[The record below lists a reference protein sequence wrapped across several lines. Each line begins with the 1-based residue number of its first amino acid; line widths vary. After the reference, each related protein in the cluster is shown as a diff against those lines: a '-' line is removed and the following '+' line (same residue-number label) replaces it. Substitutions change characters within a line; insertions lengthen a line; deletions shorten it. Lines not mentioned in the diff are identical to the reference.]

1 MLKKLKKLLEILQ
14 KDKNDNKNKDST
26 KIEVG
31 YYPSKEA
38 MEKAKRN
45 FPHKKIYTEGRK
57 D

>member
-14 KDKNDNKNKDST
+14 KDKNNKDKDST

-38 MEKAKRN
+38 MEKAKKN

>member
-14 KDKNDNKNKDST
+14 KDKNDNKDKDST

-38 MEKAKRN
+38 MEKAKKN